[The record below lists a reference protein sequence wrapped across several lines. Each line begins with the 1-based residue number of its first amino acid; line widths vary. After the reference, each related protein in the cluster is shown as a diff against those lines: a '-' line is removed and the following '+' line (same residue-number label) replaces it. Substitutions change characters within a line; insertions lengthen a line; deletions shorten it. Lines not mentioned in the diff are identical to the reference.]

1 MYLALYRKYRPQ
13 VFSDVISQE
22 HITTTLMNQLKTGQ
36 TSHAYLFT
44 GSRGTGKTTCAKI
57 LAKAINCLHTV
68 DGDPCLECEACR
80 AVAEETPDVV
90 EIDAASNTSVD
101 NVRVL
106 KEEAVYTPL
115 SCRYKVYIIDE
126 IHMLSTAAFNAL
138 LKLIEEPPPHVV
150 FIFATTEI
158 HKIPATI
165 LSRCQRFD
173 FRRIDI
179 EDSKKRLLEIAEKE
193 GVKLDEEAA
202 FLISRI
208 SDGGMRDALS
218 LLDQCFA
225 ASDHVTEEVVRSCS
239 GVSGSEHLFDIAY
252 AVADSDSSKAISVLD
267 GLVQRSKSP
276 VRLME
281 ELVSHYRILM
291 LLKAGANRSMLR
303 ISADEEKQYL
313 QQNNVYSMESI
324 LRAISII
331 SETLSARNHSKNE
344 QLSCEM
350 CLIRLCMPVLDVD
363 EKQFSGRIDALERKV
378 ASLSP
383 VSQAQDTDSLAERV
397 ESLERTVKGLAMSS
411 LQESLKSD
419 IFNFTTEDM
428 KPVSVVEEDEPPV
441 SLAEALAAV
450 SPEEPQT
457 EEDSYEE
464 PFGEAKEADL
474 SLLENII
481 KGNLSSQEDV
491 VPPPFDISETS
502 EPMAVPLPFE
512 EELPPPPY
520 EEAPPVPEE
529 PFAPVQEEAFPAQPV
544 TEERNPADP
553 PSLKEALEMA
563 EEKTEEFSENDDP
576 DCEPW
581 MKKKEEDDTPKEE
594 GYEPFLEWKEI
605 IETLG
610 YSAKMLFGDTTALI
624 SEHTLMICGTEMQ
637 KAFAVKDYA
646 DDIKTAVSRAIGRR
660 VGLVAQEG
668 EKQVY
673 EEENYV
679 KDFLRFAKSQ
689 GVTIKEQN

>member
-22 HITTTLMNQLKTGQ
+22 HITTTLMNQLKSGQ

-57 LAKAINCLHTV
+57 LAKAINCLHTK

-225 ASDHVTEEVVRSCS
+225 ASDHVTEEVVRNCS
-239 GVSGSEHLFDIAY
+239 GVSGSEHLFEIAD
-252 AVADSDSSKAISVLD
+252 AVIEKNSAKAISILD
-267 GLVQRSKSP
+267 SLVQRSKSP
-276 VRLME
+276 ARLME
-281 ELVSHYRILM
+281 ELISHYRILM
-291 LLKAGANRSMLR
+291 LLKAGANRSILR
-303 ISADEEKQYL
+303 ISADEEKQYI
-313 QQNNVYSMESI
+313 QQNTKYSMESI
-324 LRAISII
+324 LRAISIL
-331 SETLSARNHSKNE
+331 SDTLSGKSRSKNE

-363 EKQFSGRIDALERKV
+363 EKQFSGRIDALEREK
-378 ASLSP
+378 SLS
-383 VSQAQDTDSLAERV
+383 ADRIDA
-397 ESLERTVKGLAMSS
+397 LERTVKGLVMNS
-411 LQESLKSD
+411 LQTSIASEVMGFSAGNMMPAAD
-419 IFNFTTEDM
+419 T
-428 KPVSVVEEDEPPV
+428 EEDEPPV

-450 SPEEPQT
+450 SPDEPYEQT
-457 EEDSYEE
+457 EETVEEAYEE
-464 PFGEAKEADL
+464 PPVT
-474 SLLENII
+474 ENYEDII
-481 KGNLSSQEDV
+481 PIPFEIPVMDEPASVEDSGIP
-491 VPPPFDISETS
+491 VPP
-502 EPMAVPLPFE
+502 
-512 EELPPPPY
+512 EL
-520 EEAPPVPEE
+520 
-529 PFAPVQEEAFPAQPV
+529 FAPITEEAFPVEKTSEP
-544 TEERNPADP
+544 EEKKSDET
-553 PSLKEALEMA
+553 PSLKEALEMP
-563 EEKTEEFSENDDP
+563 EKEEFTENDDP
-576 DCEPW
+576 DSEPW
-581 MKKKEEDDTPKEE
+581 MKKKAEDKAPKEE
-594 GYEPFLEWKEI
+594 GYEPFMEWKEI

-646 DDIKTAVSRAIGRR
+646 DDIKAAVSRAIGRR

-679 KDFLRFAKSQ
+679 KDFLGYAKSQ
-689 GVTIKEQN
+689 GVKIKEQ

>member
-22 HITTTLMNQLKTGQ
+22 HITTTLMNQLKNGQ

-57 LAKAINCLHTV
+57 LAKAINCLDTK
-68 DGDPCLECEACR
+68 DGNPCLECEACR

-90 EIDAASNTSVD
+90 EIDAASNTGVD
-101 NVRVL
+101 DIRNL

-115 SCRYKVYIIDE
+115 ACRYKVYIIDE
-126 IHMLSTAAFNAL
+126 VHMLSTSAFNAL

-150 FIFATTEI
+150 FIFATTET
-158 HKIPATI
+158 HKVPATI

-193 GVKLDEEAA
+193 GVKLDEDAA

-225 ASDHVTEEVVRSCS
+225 ASDHVTEEIVRSCS
-239 GVSGSEHLFDIAY
+239 GISGTDHLFEIAD
-252 AVADSDSSKAISVLD
+252 AVIEKDSSRAITVLD

-291 LLKAGANRSMLR
+291 LLKAGAQRSVLR

-313 QQNNVYSMESI
+313 QQNAKYSMESI
-324 LRAISII
+324 LRAVSII
-331 SETLSARNHSKNE
+331 SEALAARSRSGNE
-344 QLSCEM
+344 QLTCEM
-350 CLIRLCMPVLDVD
+350 CLIRLCMPTLDVD

-378 ASLSP
+378 AGISAAP
-383 VSQAQDTDSLAERV
+383 QSQNTDGLLERV

-419 IFNFTTEDM
+419 IFNLSSSDIA
-428 KPVSVVEEDEPPV
+428 PVAFSEEEEAPV

-450 SPEEPQT
+450 SPDEPQEEAEEYT
-457 EEDSYEE
+457 EPEAPYIED
-464 PFGEAKEADL
+464 D
-474 SLLENII
+474 II
-481 KGNLSSQEDV
+481 PL
-491 VPPPFDISETS
+491 PFDEPAA
-502 EPMAVPLPFE
+502 EPMPVPLPFE
-512 EELPPPPY
+512 EELPPPPVEY
-520 EEAPPVPEE
+520 SAPAEQPE
-529 PFAPVQEEAFPAQPV
+529 PFAPAAEEAFPAEPVAQPQQSDETPTLQEV
-544 TEERNPADP
+544 LA
-553 PSLKEALEMA
+553 A
-563 EEKTEEFSENDDP
+563 EEKAEAVYENDDP

-581 MKKKEEDDTPKEE
+581 MKKKEEDDGPSEE
-594 GYEPFLEWKEI
+594 GYQPFREWKDI
-605 IETLG
+605 LETLG

-624 SEHTLMICGTEMQ
+624 SEHTLMVCGTEMQ
-637 KAFAVKDYA
+637 KNFAVKDFA
-646 DDIKTAVSRAIGRR
+646 DDIKTAVSRAIGRK
-660 VGLVAQEG
+660 VGIVAQKG
-668 EKQVY
+668 EKVY
-673 EEENYV
+673 SDEENYV
-679 KDFLRFAKSQ
+679 KDFLGYAKSQ
-689 GVTIKEQN
+689 GVIIKEQ

>member
-22 HITTTLMNQLKTGQ
+22 HITTTLMNQLKNGQ

-57 LAKAINCLHTV
+57 LAKAINCLHTK

-179 EDSKKRLLEIAEKE
+179 EDSKKRLLQIAEKE
-193 GVKLDEEAA
+193 GMKLDDEAA

-239 GVSGSEHLFDIAY
+239 GVSGTEHLFEIAY
-252 AVADSDSSKAISVLD
+252 AVADSDSAKAISVLD

-291 LLKAGANRSMLR
+291 LLKAGANRSVLR

-313 QQNNVYSMESI
+313 QQNSRYSMESI
-324 LRAISII
+324 LRAISIL
-331 SETLSARNHSKNE
+331 SETLSGKNHSKNE
-344 QLSCEM
+344 QLACEM

-378 ASLSP
+378 AGISAVP
-383 VSQAQDTDSLAERV
+383 QIQNTDSLAERV

-411 LQESLKSD
+411 LQESLKSE
-419 IFNFTTEDM
+419 IFNLTPNDM
-428 KPVSVVEEDEPPV
+428 IPSVEEDDDEPV

-450 SPEEPQT
+450 SPEES
-457 EEDSYEE
+457 EEAYDEAPAEDTYGDIIPL
-464 PFGEAKEADL
+464 PFESPVTAE
-474 SLLENII
+474 SMT
-481 KGNLSSQEDV
+481 
-491 VPPPFDISETS
+491 VPI
-502 EPMAVPLPFE
+502 PFE

-520 EEAPPVPEE
+520 EESVPSIPPE
-529 PFAPVQEEAFPAQPV
+529 PFAPAQDEAFPAEPV
-544 TEERNPADP
+544 SQVQQADTTP
-553 PSLKEALEMA
+553 TLKEALEMA
-563 EEKTEEFSENDDP
+563 EATTEEYPENDDP
-576 DCEPW
+576 DSEPW
-581 MKKKEEDDTPKEE
+581 MKKKDEDEKPSEE

-646 DDIKTAVSRAIGRR
+646 DDIKEAVSRAIGRR

-668 EKQVY
+668 EKQSY

-679 KDFLRFAKSQ
+679 KDFLGFAKSQ

>member
-22 HITTTLMNQLKTGQ
+22 HITTTLMNQLKNGQ

-57 LAKAINCLHTV
+57 LAKAINCLDTK
-68 DGDPCLECEACR
+68 DGNPCLECEACR

-90 EIDAASNTSVD
+90 EIDAASNTGVD
-101 NVRVL
+101 DIRNL

-115 SCRYKVYIIDE
+115 ACRYKVYIIDE
-126 IHMLSTAAFNAL
+126 VHMLSTAAFNAL

-150 FIFATTEI
+150 FIFATTET
-158 HKIPATI
+158 HKVPATI

-193 GVKLDEEAA
+193 GMKLDEEAA

-225 ASDHVTEEVVRSCS
+225 ASDHVTEEIVRSCS
-239 GVSGSEHLFDIAY
+239 GISGTEHLFQIAD
-252 AVADSDSSKAISVLD
+252 AVIEKDSSRAITVLD

-291 LLKAGANRSMLR
+291 LLKAGAQRSVLR

-313 QQNNVYSMESI
+313 QQNTKYSMESI
-324 LRAISII
+324 LRAVSII
-331 SETLSARNHSKNE
+331 SEALSARGRSGNE
-344 QLSCEM
+344 QLTCEM
-350 CLIRLCMPVLDVD
+350 CLIRLCMPTLDVD

-378 ASLSP
+378 AGISAAP
-383 VSQAQDTDSLAERV
+383 QSQNTDGLLERV

-419 IFNFTTEDM
+419 IFNLSSSDIA
-428 KPVSVVEEDEPPV
+428 PVAFSEEEEAPV

-450 SPEEPQT
+450 SPDEPQEEAEEYTEPEAPYIEDDIIPLPFEEPAA
-457 EEDSYEE
+457 ESM
-464 PFGEAKEADL
+464 P
-474 SLLENII
+474 
-481 KGNLSSQEDV
+481 
-491 VPPPFDISETS
+491 
-502 EPMAVPLPFE
+502 VPLPFE
-512 EELPPPPY
+512 EELPPPPVEY
-520 EEAPPVPEE
+520 SAPAEQPE
-529 PFAPVQEEAFPAQPV
+529 PFAPAAEEAFPAEPVAQPQQNDETPTLQEV
-544 TEERNPADP
+544 LA
-553 PSLKEALEMA
+553 A
-563 EEKTEEFSENDDP
+563 EEKAEAVYENDDP

-581 MKKKEEDDTPKEE
+581 MKKKEEDEEPSEE
-594 GYEPFLEWKEI
+594 GYQPFREWKDI
-605 IETLG
+605 LETLG

-624 SEHTLMICGTEMQ
+624 SEHTLMVCGTEMQ
-637 KAFAVKDYA
+637 KNFAVKDFA
-646 DDIKTAVSRAIGRR
+646 EDIKTAVSRAIGRK
-660 VGLVAQEG
+660 VGIVAQKG
-668 EKQVY
+668 EKVY
-673 EEENYV
+673 SDEENYV
-679 KDFLRFAKSQ
+679 KDFLGYAKSQ
-689 GVTIKEQN
+689 GVIIKEQ